1 MENPEIEITLSLSEI
16 NVILTVLGKHPFDEI
31 SQLIGKIRSQGESA
45 IQLLQ
50 AESAEEATEEE

>member
-16 NVILTVLGKHPFDEI
+16 NVILAVLGKHPFDEI